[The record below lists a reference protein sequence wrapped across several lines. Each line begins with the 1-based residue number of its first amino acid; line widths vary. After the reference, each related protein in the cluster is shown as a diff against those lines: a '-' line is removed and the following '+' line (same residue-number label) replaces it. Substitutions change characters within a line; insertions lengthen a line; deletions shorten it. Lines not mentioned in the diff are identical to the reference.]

1 MDKRRDT
8 ASEGELVLR
17 TAEPTLDMNHLQR
30 LLGEHL
36 ARIYLAGPGALFAA
50 AHAGD
55 PGPQRQHGQLIAR

>member
-1 MDKRRDT
+1 MMQMDKRRDT

-36 ARIYLAGPGALFAA
+36 ARITGHKRSSSHIG
-50 AHAGD
+50 
-55 PGPQRQHGQLIAR
+55 